1 MQQDGQTLPGFSQRT
16 TKSRCQILPPFW
28 PAPMLKFNVQKPK
41 SRSSVLGVLQTPA
54 APERCLHKRGRAWG
68 LRGTSMQCSLQ
79 STCLR
84 SHERF
89 LKHHEL
95 CKHKVWSGTL
105 ISGAK
110 PPRAVQVSANSGT
123 QVHGTSKHCLTQTE
137 TPKPEQSDSEADA
150 ARTAFVISHRGENS
164 FSQ

>member
-1 MQQDGQTLPGFSQRT
+1 MPAQAWQGLGARGNIHGQTS
-16 TKSRCQILPPFW
+16 
-28 PAPMLKFNVQKPK
+28 
-41 SRSSVLGVLQTPA
+41 
-54 APERCLHKRGRAWG
+54 
-68 LRGTSMQCSLQ
+68 QCSLQ
-79 STCLR
+79 STRLR

-123 QVHGTSKHCLTQTE
+123 RVHGTSKHCLTQTE

>member
-1 MQQDGQTLPGFSQRT
+1 MPAQAWQGLGAQGNIHSQTS
-16 TKSRCQILPPFW
+16 
-28 PAPMLKFNVQKPK
+28 
-41 SRSSVLGVLQTPA
+41 
-54 APERCLHKRGRAWG
+54 
-68 LRGTSMQCSLQ
+68 QCSLQ
-79 STCLR
+79 STRLR

-137 TPKPEQSDSEADA
+137 TQNLNKAILKRMQPELLLLSVTEGK
-150 ARTAFVISHRGENS
+150 IHSHNE
-164 FSQ
+164 